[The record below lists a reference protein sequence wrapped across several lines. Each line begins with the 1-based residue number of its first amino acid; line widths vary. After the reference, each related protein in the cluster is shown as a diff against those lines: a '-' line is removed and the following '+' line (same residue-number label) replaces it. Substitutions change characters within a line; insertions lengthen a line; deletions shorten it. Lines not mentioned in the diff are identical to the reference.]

1 MVHVSPVPWAR
12 TRRVCRVIRAGAG
25 AAGGTA
31 LLGRA
36 GRCWLCLCRP
46 GTASVPRGSESL
58 PVLVHALQVLSGF
71 RIRHL
76 PVSPCSFH
84 LDGLPV
90 GRPPNSVP
98 PMGDCKPPRGPGLWV
113 PCSPLPVRLA
123 RTRRLCD
130 SAWELTDALSIF
142 NQLYSHLTAWKSQ
155 ALDSVP

>member
-1 MVHVSPVPWAR
+1 M
-12 TRRVCRVIRAGAG
+12 IRASAG

-36 GRCWLCLCRP
+36 GRCWLWLCRP

-58 PVLVHALQVLSGF
+58 PVLVHALQVLQ
-71 RIRHL
+71 
-76 PVSPCSFH
+76 VSE
-84 LDGLPV
+84 LDICLSRLALFIWLAFPLSA
-90 GRPPNSVP
+90 PPK
-98 PMGDCKPPRGPGLWV
+98 GDCKPPRGPGLWV